1 MTHDGSITY
10 KNAIELTNPEI
21 NQIRDHRTVKEKYR
35 HIANMSYDGK
45 YGMDRQTVTQI
56 IKTGQLQYKIVL
68 SRKYTIRLLY
78 KNMKANDRIDKVM
91 LCKVYRLY
99 PKVKILFELFYE
111 FKSVLLKIHSVKTQ
125 EA

>member
-45 YGMDRQTVTQI
+45 YGMVRQIVVQI
-56 IKTGQLQYKIVL
+56 IKTGQFQYKIVL
-68 SRKYTIRLLY
+68 SRKYIIRLLY
-78 KNMKANDRIDKVM
+78 KNMKANDRIDKVV
-91 LCKVYRLY
+91 LRKVYRLY
-99 PKVKILFELFYE
+99 PKVKILFELFYG

>member
-45 YGMDRQTVTQI
+45 YGMDR
-56 IKTGQLQYKIVL
+56 
-68 SRKYTIRLLY
+68 
-78 KNMKANDRIDKVM
+78 
-91 LCKVYRLY
+91 
-99 PKVKILFELFYE
+99 
-111 FKSVLLKIHSVKTQ
+111 
-125 EA
+125 